1 MPHPAGD
8 AAFCEMMAFVPV
20 DEAARRSLWARMTES
35 GRHYHDAGH
44 LADLWRLH
52 RRLGPAA
59 GFGSGRSAVLLAS
72 AIAYHDAVCV
82 AGRTDNEAQSAA
94 LWMRASGAGS
104 MEPEDRAWV
113 ADTIRASADHLAAG
127 DACED
132 DEAGRLRQWFLDLDL
147 ASLGEDRRVFDAN
160 TAKLR
165 REASVIGDEAWARGL
180 HRFMTRLDASAAI
193 YRSPALHALFEEP
206 ARRNIRACLQALTP
220 VSVASS

>member
-1 MPHPAGD
+1 MPLPAGD

-44 LADLWRLH
+44 LAALWRLH

-82 AGRTDNEAQSAA
+82 PGRTDNEAQSAA
-94 LWMRASGAGS
+94 LWMRASGTGS

-113 ADTIRASADHLAAG
+113 ADTISASADHLAAG
-127 DACED
+127 ETCGD

-147 ASLGEDRRVFDAN
+147 ASLGADPAVFEAN

-165 REASVIGDEAWARGL
+165 REASMTDDEAWARGL
-180 HRFMTRLDASAAI
+180 RRFMTRLDGSAAI
-193 YRSPALHALFEEP
+193 YRSPSLRALFEEP
-206 ARRNIRACLQALTP
+206 ARRNIRACLGSLAA
-220 VSVASS
+220 ASS